1 MFIFNTFN
9 SLKIY
14 PKLVLTFLLVLSPI
28 YIIGIMMNESGA
40 QHVKEEIAHSL
51 DSRVNLYMELLD
63 SDFNRTMELM
73 KEYINDEDLQDL
85 STSAEIMSELEKN
98 KAILR
103 LKQRLDILKGSS
115 KFVENAFVMIPL
127 IDRTVSSNVDAITEL
142 DREEFDSLKK
152 LKNLYESPFIQM
164 GNQIFI
170 SIPYPDPSISKEQTF
185 VLAVEVSRPQLASA
199 LKSFTDSGGAAVL
212 DGRNIP
218 SIVAED
224 LKGEGQQLFL
234 QEMKDIGNANFT
246 SIRNVK
252 IGDKFYMVAQKESE
266 RLDIRM
272 SMFVPSTEINNSL
285 QDYQRWLLLLSI
297 ASLALIMIFSY
308 IIFRM
313 IHQPLKNL
321 IQNFRNIEKGNFDIA
336 LKYPLNDEFGYLY
349 DQFNST
355 VHQLDI
361 LVHEV
366 YEQQYRASL
375 SELRHLQSQINPHFL
390 YNTYFILYRMAK
402 LRDHENIILLANYLG
417 EYFQFITRDGADEI
431 PYEKEAKHAKNYLDI
446 QTMRFANRISVH
458 FDKIPEGALPI
469 IVPRLILQ
477 PIIENAYEHALEK
490 KPKDAWINV
499 KTKLNEMYL
508 IVTVEDNGGEL
519 TNEKIVELNT
529 MLQNPKEVAEST
541 GIINV
546 HRRIQIKYGGKG
558 GITLSMN
565 EHNGLKVEMIIPLEG
580 N

>member
-1 MFIFNTFN
+1 MFIFNKFN

-28 YIIGIMMNESGA
+28 YIIGLMMNESGA

-73 KEYINDEDLQDL
+73 KEYINDEDLLDL

-103 LKQRLDILKGSS
+103 LKQRLNILKGSS

-164 GNQIFI
+164 GDQIFI

-252 IGDKFYMVAQKESE
+252 IGDKFYMVAHKESE

-308 IIFRM
+308 LIFRM

-321 IQNFRNIEKGNFDIA
+321 IQNFRNIEKGNFDIV

-431 PYEKEAKHAKNYLDI
+431 PFGKEAKHAKNYLDI
-446 QTMRFANRISVH
+446 QTMRFANRIRVH

-499 KTKLNEMYL
+499 NTKLKENYL

-565 EHNGLKVEMIIPLEG
+565 EHNGLKVEIIIPLEG